1 MAWKLF
7 PISRSSRNKKCS
19 GHKLFNPVTEFLV
32 SLRRPDLN
40 ASAILETLKELTLD
54 LAAGKNN
61 QADTVTELH
70 RRIEAN
76 LVYDMDEKEP
86 QREFI
91 TQVFVSLDNL
101 LDPGFP
107 PSPAEMNYF
116 AECFEGR
123 REFKLEEVRQF
134 ELVSMEAIETEKGE
148 RKPKTRNF
156 NKARIAR
163 GKTGLHKSQ
172 TNPNPKNPR

>member
-1 MAWKLF
+1 M
-7 PISRSSRNKKCS
+7 
-19 GHKLFNPVTEFLV
+19 
-32 SLRRPDLN
+32 N
-40 ASAILETLKELTLD
+40 ASEILETLKELTLD
-54 LAAGKNN
+54 LAAGERN
-61 QADTVTELH
+61 QADTVSELH
-70 RRIEAN
+70 SRIEAN

-86 QREFI
+86 QRELI

-107 PSPAEMNYF
+107 PSTAEMKYF

-134 ELVSMEAIETEKGE
+134 ELVSMEANETEKKE

-156 NKARIAR
+156 KKAGIAR
-163 GKTGLHKSQ
+163 GKIGIPKSQ
-172 TNPNPKNPR
+172 TNPNLKNPR

>member
-1 MAWKLF
+1 
-7 PISRSSRNKKCS
+7 
-19 GHKLFNPVTEFLV
+19 
-32 SLRRPDLN
+32 LN
-40 ASAILETLKELTLD
+40 ASEILENLKELTLD
-54 LAAGKNN
+54 LAAGKRNRV
-61 QADTVTELH
+61 DTVAELH

-76 LVYDMDEKEP
+76 LVYDMNEKES

-101 LDPGFP
+101 LDPDFP

-134 ELVSMEAIETEKGE
+134 ELVSMETVKPEKKE
-148 RKPKTRNF
+148 HKPKPRGF

-163 GKTGLHKSQ
+163 GKIGTIKSQ
-172 TNPNPKNPR
+172 TNPNPSDSR